1 MEPQPA
7 NHETPENSPP
17 HWQATNFYT
26 AYYLMVGSL
35 LGMIAAFSS
44 LLFNVVGS
52 ALVAQYPLKL
62 IQVYLTF
69 PLGEKAL
76 KLDGGLT
83 VVIGCCL
90 YIGTGMLL
98 GMIFHVLMVLLTS
111 SKPIPYRFG
120 VSTGLALSMWVVHF
134 YLILAWLQP
143 ALFEGNWIVEDI
155 PPWVAAITHLVY
167 GWTMCLLFPLGLYEP
182 YRRETDRP

>member
-1 MEPQPA
+1 MESPTA
-7 NHETPENSPP
+7 KPELDVSPPP

-52 ALVAQYPLKL
+52 AAVSQYPLKL

-76 KLDGGLT
+76 ELDGGLT
-83 VVIGCCL
+83 IVIGCCL

-98 GMIFHVLMVLLTS
+98 GMPFHLLMVLLTS
-111 SKPIPYRFG
+111 ERPFAYRFG
-120 VSTGLALSMWVVHF
+120 VSSGLALSMWVVHF

-143 ALFEGNWIVEDI
+143 ALFEGNWIVEQI
-155 PPWVAAITHLVY
+155 PPWVGAVTHLVY

-182 YRRETDRP
+182 YRRETDRQ